1 MPKKQSRYRPTSLL
15 VGVSLCMASLLSAPV
30 PAAAAACQPG
40 EAGCVLPV
48 GTAPPPVVT
57 TTTTPTSTPVYTDVD
72 DGGGMGWL
80 LPLLLGAAALAA
92 LYFLV
97 IDDDGDDD
105 DVPISP

>member
-1 MPKKQSRYRPTSLL
+1 MLKKQSRYRPTSLL

-48 GTAPPPVVT
+48 GTPPPVV
-57 TTTTPTSTPVYTDVD
+57 TTTPTSTPVYTDVD

-80 LPLLLGAAALAA
+80 LPILLGAAALAA

-97 IDDDGDDD
+97 LDDDGDE
-105 DVPISP
+105 DVPVSP

>member
-15 VGVSLCMASLLSAPV
+15 VGVSLCMASLLSTPV

-48 GTAPPPVVT
+48 GTTPPPVVT
-57 TTTTPTSTPVYTDVD
+57 TTETTTPVFTDVD